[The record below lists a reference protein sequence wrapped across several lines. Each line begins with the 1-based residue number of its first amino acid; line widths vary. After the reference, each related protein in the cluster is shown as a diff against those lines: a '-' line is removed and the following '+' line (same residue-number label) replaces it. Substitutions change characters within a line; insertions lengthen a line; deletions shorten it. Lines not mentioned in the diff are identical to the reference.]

1 MTQSPNPKVSVI
13 IATYNRASLLPRAVS
28 SILNQTYTDYE
39 IIIVDDCSSDD
50 TQETIAGFAD
60 PRIRSFRH
68 DQNKGLV
75 TTRNTGISNACGE
88 YIAFLDDDDE
98 YVPTRL
104 ENQVALLDAFPSDV
118 AMVYGPTITHDDD
131 SPLGNRRRRGRH
143 LTDDVFEDALA
154 GDNITGSISFLAR
167 TSAVREIGGF
177 DEDAQ
182 LYEDRFFTCRI
193 LQKYRIAFDPKVVA
207 IVHMGHAYARSVHI
221 IDMDRSLKTSKYY
234 RTHIRTFRTELE
246 QRPKVFARVLRR
258 YATSEMR
265 CGHVRKSIS
274 LTLDAFKLAPL
285 NPRNIFHVTWLTMI
299 FLFYVSPMS
308 RFLSQARAAREVLG
322 LQSE

>member
-1 MTQSPNPKVSVI
+1 MSESLNPKVSVI
-13 IATYNRASLLPRAVS
+13 ITTYNRASLLPRAVN

-39 IIIVDDCSSDD
+39 IIIVDDCSTDN
-50 TQETIAGFAD
+50 TQQVIADLSD
-60 PRIRSFRH
+60 PRIHQFRH
-68 DQNKGLV
+68 DQNRRLSAA
-75 TTRNTGISNACGE
+75 RNTGIANARGE

-104 ENQVALLDAFPSDV
+104 GHQVALLDAFPSDV
-118 AMVYGPTITHDDD
+118 ALVYGLTITHDDS
-131 SPLGNRRRRGRH
+131 SPLGNRRRRGRY

-167 TSAVREIGGF
+167 TSAVREVGGF

-182 LYEDRFFTCRI
+182 LYEDRLFTCKM
-193 LQKYRIAFDPKVVA
+193 LLKYRIAFDPEVVA
-207 IVHMGHAYARSVHI
+207 LVHIGHDHARSANI
-221 IDMDRSLKTSKYY
+221 IDMERSLKTSIYY
-234 RTHIRTFRTELE
+234 RTHIRTFRAELE

-265 CGHVRKSIS
+265 CGYVRKSIS

-285 NPRNIFHVTWLTMI
+285 KPRNIFHVTWLTMI

-322 LQSE
+322 LGSE

>member
-1 MTQSPNPKVSVI
+1 MTQFPSPKVSVVI
-13 IATYNRASLLPRAVS
+13 TTYNRASLLPRAVN
-28 SILNQTYTDYE
+28 SILNQTYADYE
-39 IIIVDDCSSDD
+39 IIIVDDCSTDN
-50 TQETIAGFAD
+50 TQQVVADLSD
-60 PRIRSFRH
+60 PRIHHFMH
-68 DQNKGLV
+68 DQNRGV
-75 TTRNTGISNACGE
+75 SAARNTGIANARGE

-104 ENQVALLDAFPSDV
+104 EHQVALLDAFPSDI
-118 AMVYGPTITHDDD
+118 AMVYGLTITHDDS
-131 SPLGNRRRRGRH
+131 SPQGNRRRRGRH

-177 DEDAQ
+177 DEDLK

-193 LQKYRIAFDPKVVA
+193 LQEYRIAFDPKVVA
-207 IVHMGHAYARSVHI
+207 LVHMGHDYARSVNI
-221 IDMDRSLKTSKYY
+221 IDMERSLRTSIYY
-234 RTHIRTFRTELE
+234 RTHIRTFRAELE

-265 CGHVRKSIS
+265 CGYVRKSIS

-308 RFLSQARAAREVLG
+308 RFLSQARVAREMLG